1 MRRILWAG
9 SGAALPIAVLLACG
23 GTRVLVPPR
32 IDLRQ
37 HEVLGII
44 EFSANREGKLGPLAS
59 QRFVEAARADQGLV
73 RIVELGTLD
82 EVLAEV
88 NSRRLDRA
96 TYKALGQRH
105 ELNTLIVGELDISDI
120 RPAIRITPDLTDMG
134 VAADVDATL
143 SVQMV
148 ETASG
153 ASIWSRSASVTRRV
167 GQVSVFGREVIFDAD
182 EPERAYG
189 DLVDA
194 LVGYVTQEFRAT
206 WERR

>member
-1 MRRILWAG
+1 MRRVVWAG
-9 SGAALPIAVLLACG
+9 SAAALPIAILLACG

-44 EFSANREGKLGPLAS
+44 EFSSNRQGKLGPLAS
-59 QRFVEAARADQGLV
+59 QRFMEAARVDQGLV
-73 RIVELGTLD
+73 RIVQLGSQD
-82 EVLAEV
+82 EVLGEV
-88 NSRRLDRA
+88 SSRRLDQA
-96 TYKALGQRH
+96 TYKALGRRY
-105 ELNTLIVGELDISDI
+105 ELNTVIVGELDISDI
-120 RPAIRITPDLTDMG
+120 RPAIRVTPNLTDMS

-143 SVQMV
+143 TVQMV

-167 GQVSVFGREVIFDAD
+167 GHVSMFGREVIFDAD

>member
-1 MRRILWAG
+1 MRRAVWAG
-9 SGAALPIAVLLACG
+9 GAALLPITILLACG

-32 IDLRQ
+32 IELRQ

-44 EFSANREGKLGPLAS
+44 EFSANREGKLGPLAT
-59 QRFVEAARADQGLV
+59 QRFMEAARVDQGLV
-73 RIVELGTLD
+73 RIVELGTED
-82 EVLAEV
+82 EVLREV
-88 NSRRLDRA
+88 NSRRLDQT
-96 TYKALGQRH
+96 TYKALGERYGI
-105 ELNTLIVGELDISDI
+105 NTVFVGELDISDI
-120 RPAIRITPDLTDMG
+120 RPAIRITPNLTDMS

-143 SVQMV
+143 AVQMV
-148 ETASG
+148 ETATG

-167 GQVSVFGREVIFDAD
+167 GQVSVFGREVVFDAD

-194 LVGYVTQEFRAT
+194 LVGYVTPEFRAT

>member
-1 MRRILWAG
+1 MRRAVWAG
-9 SGAALPIAVLLACG
+9 GVALLPISILLACG
-23 GTRVLVPPR
+23 GTRVRVPPR
-32 IDLRQ
+32 IELRQ

-44 EFSANREGKLGPLAS
+44 QFSANREGKLGPLAT

-73 RIVELGTLD
+73 RIVELGTED
-82 EVLAEV
+82 EALREV
-88 NSRRLDRA
+88 SSRRLDPA
-96 TYKALGQRH
+96 TYQALGKRYGI
-105 ELNTLIVGELDISDI
+105 NTVFVGELDISDI
-120 RPAIRITPDLTDMG
+120 RPAIRIAPNLTDMS

-143 SVQMV
+143 AVQMV
-148 ETASG
+148 ETATG

-167 GQVSVFGREVIFDAD
+167 GQVSVFGREVVFDAD

-194 LVGYVTQEFRAT
+194 LVGFVTPEFRAT